1 VAASPPSYCSR
12 VLFAVE
18 GKVRLNWIWMIV
30 WFHYPAINV
39 DESIVDKLEENIV

>member
-1 VAASPPSYCSR
+1 MKRLRGSPSSR

-18 GKVRLNWIWMIV
+18 RKVRLNWIWMIV

-39 DESIVDKLEENIV
+39 NGSIVDKLEGDIV